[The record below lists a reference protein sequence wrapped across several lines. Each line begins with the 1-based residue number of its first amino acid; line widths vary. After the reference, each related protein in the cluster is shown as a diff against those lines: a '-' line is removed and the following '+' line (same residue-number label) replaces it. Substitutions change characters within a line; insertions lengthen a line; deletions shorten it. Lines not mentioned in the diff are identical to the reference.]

1 MNTATQTTQKNSS
14 FQWML
19 ALGVV
24 MCDVDWL
31 ESMSGSVEL
40 HLLGNR
46 ERVERIWTTA
56 IAGMLKSDTP
66 VAHLAQALN

>member
-1 MNTATQTTQKNSS
+1 MNAPTVTTLKNSP

-19 ALGVV
+19 ALGVTPV
-24 MCDVDWL
+24 DVDWL

-56 IAGMLKSDTP
+56 IAGMLKSESP
-66 VAHLAQALN
+66 VSHLAQALK

>member
-1 MNTATQTTQKNSS
+1 MI
-14 FQWML
+14 
-19 ALGVV
+19 ALGVSLV
-24 MCDVDWL
+24 DVDWL

-66 VAHLAQALN
+66 VVHLAQALN

>member
-1 MNTATQTTQKNSS
+1 MNAATLTTLKNSS
-14 FQWML
+14 FQWMI
-19 ALGVV
+19 ALGVSLV
-24 MCDVDWL
+24 DVDWL